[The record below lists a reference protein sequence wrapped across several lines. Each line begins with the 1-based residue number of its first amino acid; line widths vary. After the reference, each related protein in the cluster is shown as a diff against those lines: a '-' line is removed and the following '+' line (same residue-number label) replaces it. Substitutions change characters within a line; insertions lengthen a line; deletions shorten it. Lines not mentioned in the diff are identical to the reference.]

1 MYQLPKNKS
10 DDTLD
15 NNTQNITTN
24 FNLDIDVNYF
34 IIPLNGIDEDA
45 RDTLFR
51 KQILAF
57 FKLDE
62 YKETVIDIKMDILKP
77 IIENNTEL
85 KTLSNKFANIMLQEK
100 GDIGIIMFFAFD
112 YFYQTY
118 PLLKQYLLENTIN
131 KNIYDNL
138 IKNL

>member
-1 MYQLPKNKS
+1 MYQLPTINNS
-10 DDTLD
+10 LD
-15 NNTQNITTN
+15 NNITSN
-24 FNLDIDVNYF
+24 FDFTIDVNYF
-34 IIPLNGIDEDA
+34 NTPIDGINLDD
-45 RDTLFR
+45 RDNLFR
-51 KQILAF
+51 KQILSF

-62 YKETVIDIKMDILKP
+62 YKETVIDIKIDILKP
-77 IIENNTEL
+77 IIENNQQL
-85 KTLSNKFANIMLQEK
+85 KALSNKFANIMLQEK

-118 PLLKQYLLENTIN
+118 PLLKEYLLEKTIN

>member
-1 MYQLPKNKS
+1 MYQLPTINNS
-10 DDTLD
+10 LD
-15 NNTQNITTN
+15 NNITSN
-24 FNLDIDVNYF
+24 FDFTIDVNYF
-34 IIPLNGIDEDA
+34 NTPIDGINLDD
-45 RDTLFR
+45 RDNLFR
-51 KQILAF
+51 KQILSF

-62 YKETVIDIKMDILKP
+62 YKETVIDIKIDILKP
-77 IIENNTEL
+77 IIENNPQL
-85 KTLSNKFANIMLQEK
+85 KALSNKFANIMLQEK

-118 PLLKQYLLENTIN
+118 PLLKEYLLEKTIN